1 MVEIVRQLTGIGGG
15 RSSGVGP
22 NRVRSLADGV
32 GQVLREYLRED
43 TTLSLETARKEGDS
57 AKGNGNGN
65 GKHAGGGFALALNL
79 GGSSHEPE
87 SSKPESHPAMKIGD
101 LCPECG
107 EAALVNEEGCKK
119 CYACGY
125 SEC

>member
-1 MVEIVRQLTGIGGG
+1 MDRESFRKMLAISGIGS
-15 RSSGVGP
+15 R
-22 NRVRSLADGV
+22 RADA
-32 GQVLREYLRED
+32 LFE
-43 TTLSLETARKEGDS
+43 
-57 AKGNGNGN
+57 
-65 GKHAGGGFALALNL
+65 AGFT
-79 GGSSHEPE
+79 SPE
-87 SSKPESHPAMKIGD
+87 SIRDASIEELSSVRGIGPTLAKRLKEAVNGPESEEEGPSLY